1 MVWGYELGFMRFKV
15 QGLRIQ
21 GLGVMVQS
29 LRFEDM
35 DQDLGVSGQGLGFYG
50 FKVYGLGISVQGLGF
65 KVYVLGLLCRVY
77 DLGFQGVGFSVY
89 DLGFRV
95 YSCPK

>member
-50 FKVYGLGISVQGLGF
+50 FKVYGLGIRVQLVGDAIEDWLFDGF
-65 KVYVLGLLCRVY
+65 KLSSRL
-77 DLGFQGVGFSVY
+77 
-89 DLGFRV
+89 
-95 YSCPK
+95 